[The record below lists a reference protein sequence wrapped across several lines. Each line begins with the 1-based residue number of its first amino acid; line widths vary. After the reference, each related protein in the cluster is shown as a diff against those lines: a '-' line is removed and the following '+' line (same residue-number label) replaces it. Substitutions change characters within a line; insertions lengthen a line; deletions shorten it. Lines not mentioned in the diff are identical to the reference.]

1 MTIAVHGLVKRYGSV
16 EAVAGLDFEVRAG
29 EVFGFLGPN
38 GAGKT
43 TTLRMMVGLLRP
55 TAGRVLIDGHDIAL
69 AQRAARAALA
79 FIPDE
84 PHLFDGLTG
93 REFLE
98 FIGDLYRLP
107 RSLQDER
114 SAQLVDQFDLAE
126 QLDRGISGYSHG
138 TRQKLALAAAL
149 LHEPANLLLD
159 EPTVG
164 LDPRAAY
171 VLKESLR
178 RRAAAGGTVL
188 LSTHILEI
196 AEGLCDR
203 VGILDHGRL
212 LAIGTIDELRTRL
225 DDPSASLE
233 AIFLALTAR

>member
-1 MTIAVHGLVKRYGSV
+1 MTIVLRGLAKRFGAV
-16 EAVAGLDFEVRAG
+16 EAVKGLDLEVRAG

-55 TAGRVLIDGHDIAL
+55 TAGQVLIDGYDL
-69 AQRAARAALA
+69 AMDPSAAKARLA
-79 FIPDE
+79 FVPDE

-98 FIGDLYRLP
+98 FIGDLYRVP
-107 RSLQDER
+107 RALQ
-114 SAQLVDQFDLAE
+114 AQRLARLVEQFDLGE
-126 QLDRGISGYSHG
+126 HLDAGIAGYSHG
-138 TRQKLALAAAL
+138 TRQKLALVGAL

-171 VLKESLR
+171 VLKTTLR
-178 RRAAAGGTVL
+178 QRAAAGGTVL

-212 LAIGTIDELRTRL
+212 LAVGTLDELRARHG
-225 DDPSASLE
+225 DPSASLE
-233 AIFLALTAR
+233 ALFLTLTAR

>member
-1 MTIAVHGLVKRYGSV
+1 MLHGLAKRFGAVDAVK
-16 EAVAGLDFEVRAG
+16 GLDLEVRAG

-55 TAGRVLIDGHDIAL
+55 TAGRVLIDGYDVAK
-69 AQRAARAALA
+69 ATQAAKARLA
-79 FIPDE
+79 FVPDE

-98 FIGDLYRLP
+98 FIGDLYRVP
-107 RSLQDER
+107 RDLQEAR
-114 SAQLVDQFDLAE
+114 AARLVEQFDLGDY
-126 QLDRGISGYSHG
+126 LDAAIGGYSHG
-138 TRQKLALAAAL
+138 TRQKLALVGAL

-171 VLKESLR
+171 VLKTTLR
-178 RRAAAGGTVL
+178 QRADAGGTVL

-212 LAIGTIDELRTRL
+212 LAVGTLEELRARL
-225 DDPSASLE
+225 GDPAASLE
-233 AIFLALTAR
+233 ALFLLLTAR